1 MAKIVVFGAAGK
13 LGSRVVAEAAN
24 RSRHQITAVVR
35 DTPSDHMWPDA
46 IRAAVG
52 DPADDAS
59 AAELAIEADAL
70 ICVVGGHDKS
80 IYLRAARNL
89 VSTVAGM
96 GVAAPRILHSGGG
109 GSLLDADGNRYVDKP
124 GFPVAAL
131 PDSLGQSAALD
142 YYRTRKD
149 ATWTYMSPPPNN
161 FAPGER
167 RGTYRTGRDHPVVDA
182 TGGFGISYEDYAV
195 ALIDEI
201 ENGRFLNMRF
211 TVGY

>member
-1 MAKIVVFGAAGK
+1 MVKIVVFGATGK

-35 DTPSDHMWPDA
+35 DMPSDHMWSDG
-46 IRAAVG
+46 IRVTVG
-52 DPADDAS
+52 DAADHAS
-59 AAELAIEADAL
+59 VAELAVDADAL
-70 ICVVGGHDKS
+70 ICVVGGPDKS
-80 IYLRAARNL
+80 IYLRAAQNL
-89 VSTVAGM
+89 VATVAGM

-109 GSLLDADGNRYVDKP
+109 RSLLDADGNRYVDKP
-124 GFPVAAL
+124 GFPEAAL

-167 RGTYRTGRDHPVVDA
+167 RATYRTGHDYPVFDS
-182 TGGFGISYEDYAV
+182 TDGFGISYEDYAM
-195 ALIDEI
+195 ALVDEI